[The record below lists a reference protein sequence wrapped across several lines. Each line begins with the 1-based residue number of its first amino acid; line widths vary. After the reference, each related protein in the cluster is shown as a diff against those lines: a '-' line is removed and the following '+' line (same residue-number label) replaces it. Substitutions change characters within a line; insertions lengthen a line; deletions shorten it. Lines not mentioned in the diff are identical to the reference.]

1 MTRAASG
8 VRLVA
13 RLKGAASGG
22 LAIAGLCAGM
32 VLSAA
37 PQTPDGVLRVPQDA
51 PGESRGAA
59 IFARDCAACHDGAAG
74 SRAPS
79 PDILKRRSPEA
90 ILSAL
95 TAGGMRPQGGRLS
108 GAERRA
114 VAEHLSGRALG
125 SDITGARI
133 GRCTA
138 SPPLTDPASAPA
150 WIGWSPSITN
160 TRFQSAQQAGLTAE
174 QVPRLSLKWAFGFPD
189 ATSAWSQPTVASGRV
204 FVGSQNGT
212 VYSLDAKSGC
222 IHWTFTAKSGVRTA
236 LSFGPREESN
246 GYAVYFGDTGA
257 NVYAL
262 DAATGRELWSRRVDE
277 HLYARITGS
286 PTLYQGHLY
295 VPVSS
300 MEETA
305 ASQPGYQC
313 CTFRGSLNAL
323 DSKSGA
329 VVWRTFMVPEAR
341 AAGTNAAGVA
351 LWGPSGVGIWS
362 APTID
367 VTRGLVYAG
376 TGNTYSAPAQATAD
390 AIVAFDLKSGAI
402 KWIKQLTAG
411 DVFGCRAGS
420 ANCGEKP
427 GPDFDLGTPPM
438 LVTGS
443 GGGDVIVVGQK
454 SGMAFAIDPDKEGA
468 LLWQYHAGEGSIWG
482 GIQWGAAVDGDRA
495 YFPVSDIRTPKPGG
509 LHAVGLT
516 TGERAWYV
524 PPPPLKCSSGT
535 GCSAALISA
544 PTLIPGVLFS
554 GSNDGALRAHSTA
567 DGSVIWEFDTNRE
580 FETLNGVRAGGGAI
594 QGPGPTI
601 AGGMLYLNSGYGD
614 HLGRPGNV
622 LLAFEVQ

>member
-1 MTRAASG
+1 MI
-8 VRLVA
+8 A
-13 RLKGAASGG
+13 RLKGSRSRVARTIVTAVPGARAFQASVAACAIG
-22 LAIAGLCAGM
+22 LA
-32 VLSAA
+32 VSAA
-37 PQTPDGVLRVPQDA
+37 PQSRDDVLPASQ
-51 PGESRGAA
+51 GAA
-59 IFARDCAACHDGAAG
+59 IFARDCATCHDGATG

-79 PDILKRRSPEA
+79 PDVLKKRSPEA
-90 ILSAL
+90 ILAAL

-114 VAEHLSGRALG
+114 VAEYLSGRPLG

-133 GRCTA
+133 GRCTS
-138 SPPLTDPASAPA
+138 SPPITDGAGSPA
-150 WIGWSPSITN
+150 WRGWSPSVTN
-160 TRFQSAQQAGLTAE
+160 TRFQSAQQAGLSAE
-174 QVPRLSLKWAFGFPD
+174 QVPKLSLKWAFGFPD
-189 ATSAWSQPTVASGRV
+189 ATSAWSQPTIAGGRL

-212 VYSLDAKSGC
+212 VYALDAKSGC
-222 IHWTFTAKSGVRTA
+222 IYWTFTAKSGVRTA
-236 LSFGPREESN
+236 LSFGPRAEG
-246 GYAVYFGDTGA
+246 GYTVYFGDTGA

-262 DAATGRELWSRRVDE
+262 NAATGKELWSRRLDD

-286 PTLYQGHLY
+286 PTLYQDRLF

-305 ASQPGYQC
+305 ASQQGYEC
-313 CTFRGSLNAL
+313 CTFRGSLTAL
-323 DSKSGA
+323 DVKTGA
-329 VVWRTFMVPEAR
+329 IVWKTFMAPPAQP
-341 AAGTNAAGVA
+341 AGTNAAGLA

-367 VTRGLVYAG
+367 AKRALVYAG
-376 TGNTYSAPAQATAD
+376 TGNTYSAPAQPTAD
-390 AIVAFDLKSGAI
+390 AIVAFDLKDGAI
-402 KWIKQLTAG
+402 KWIHQLTAG

-420 ANCGEKP
+420 ANCGEKA

-438 LVTGS
+438 LMTLPS
-443 GGGDVIVVGQK
+443 GRDVIVAAQK
-454 SGMAFAIDPDKEGA
+454 SGNAFAIDPDKEGA
-468 LLWQYHAGEGSIWG
+468 PLWQYHAGEGSIWG
-482 GIQWGAAVDGDRA
+482 GIQWGAAVDGERA

-509 LHAVGLT
+509 LHAVLLE

-524 PPPPLKCSSGT
+524 PPPPLKCATGT

-554 GSNDGALRAHSTA
+554 GSNDGALRAHSTK

-580 FETLNGVRAGGGAI
+580 FETLNGVKAGGGAI
-594 QGPGPTI
+594 QGPGPAI